1 MYGIVVV
8 LLVGVGLCAWGG
20 VGAGVCVHR
29 CKVRFCHAVVSHMV
43 TALSPPFLP
52 SFSFKKS
59 EWWWVGGM
67 GLGWGWGWGMGVG
80 GGVWVWVWWFHA
92 R

>member
-1 MYGIVVV
+1 MYGVGWGVGQGLWVEVGLCVWGVVVV
-8 LLVGVGLCAWGG
+8 LLVGVGLCVWDG

-52 SFSFKKS
+52 SFSF
-59 EWWWVGGM
+59 
-67 GLGWGWGWGMGVG
+67 
-80 GGVWVWVWWFHA
+80 
-92 R
+92 

>member
-1 MYGIVVV
+1 MYGVVV
-8 LLVGVGLCAWGG
+8 MLWVGVGLCVWGG

-43 TALSPPFLP
+43 TALSPPFSPPFL
-52 SFSFKKS
+52 FKKS

-67 GLGWGWGWGMGVG
+67 GLGWDGMGVG
-80 GGVWVWVWWFHA
+80 CGVWVWVWWFHA